1 MKFKTVSDA
10 DVAKLRE
17 ARKVLKKLKMRELK
31 LNVIEDDTLL
41 DKSKD
46 WKKNA
51 LKHWQLLDELAALHI
66 NVDANG
72 DMSLDAQ

>member
-1 MKFKTVSDA
+1 MKFKTISAA

-51 LKHWQLLDELAALHI
+51 LKQWQLLDELAAVHI

>member
-1 MKFKTVSDA
+1 MKFKMINDA
-10 DVAKLRE
+10 DVAVLRK
-17 ARKVLKKLKMRELK
+17 ARKVLKKLKMCEFK
-31 LNVIEDDTLL
+31 LNAIEDDVLL
-41 DKSKD
+41 DESKD

-51 LKHWQLLDELAALHI
+51 LKHWQMLDELAALHI

>member
-1 MKFKTVSDA
+1 MKFKMINDA
-10 DVAKLRE
+10 DVAVLRK
-17 ARKVLKKLKMRELK
+17 ARKVLKKLKMREFK
-31 LNVIEDDTLL
+31 LNAIEDDVLL
-41 DKSKD
+41 DESKD

>member
-1 MKFKTVSDA
+1 MKFKMINDA
-10 DVAKLRE
+10 DVAVLRK
-17 ARKVLKKLKMRELK
+17 ARKVLKKLKMREFK
-31 LNVIEDDTLL
+31 LNDIENDVLL
-41 DKSKD
+41 DESKD

-51 LKHWQLLDELAALHI
+51 LKHWQMLDELAALHI

>member
-1 MKFKTVSDA
+1 MKFKTISAA

-17 ARKVLKKLKMRELK
+17 ARKVLKKLKTRELK
-31 LNVIEDDTLL
+31 LNAIEDDTLL
-41 DKSKD
+41 DESKD

-51 LKHWQLLDELAALHI
+51 LKNWQMLDELAALHI

-72 DMSLDAQ
+72 DMCLDAQ

>member
-1 MKFKTVSDA
+1 MKFKTISAA

-72 DMSLDAQ
+72 DMCLDAQ

>member
-1 MKFKTVSDA
+1 MKFKTISAA

-31 LNVIEDDTLL
+31 LNAIEDDTLL
-41 DKSKD
+41 DESKD

-51 LKHWQLLDELAALHI
+51 LKNWQMLDELAALHI

-72 DMSLDAQ
+72 DMCLDAQ

>member
-1 MKFKTVSDA
+1 MKFKMINDA
-10 DVAKLRE
+10 DVAVLRK
-17 ARKVLKKLKMRELK
+17 ARKVLKKLKMREFK
-31 LNVIEDDTLL
+31 LNVIEDDVLL
-41 DKSKD
+41 DESKD

-51 LKHWQLLDELAALHI
+51 LKHWQMLDELAALHI

>member
-1 MKFKTVSDA
+1 MKFKMINDA
-10 DVAKLRE
+10 DVAVMRK

-31 LNVIEDDTLL
+31 LNVVEDDSLL
-41 DKSKD
+41 DESKD

-51 LKHWQLLDELAALHI
+51 LKHWQMLDELAALHI